1 MKLLIWDFD
10 GTLAYREGQ
19 WSGALLDVLNTHVPS
34 HAITRDQLR
43 PYLRH
48 GFPWHS
54 PDQPQEPRIA
64 ADVWWARLMPGFV
77 TAFTANGL
85 PSDHAVTL
93 AASVRAAYC
102 NPCAWATYPETIA
115 TLTALV
121 HAGWTHVILSN
132 HVPELPDLVRH
143 LGVDRFI
150 TTIFNSAVTGYE
162 KPHPAAFQ
170 HILSTLPRIE
180 CVWMVGDNPVA
191 DIAGAAAVGIP
202 GILVRKTD
210 STVAYCCDNLTQI
223 STIIT
228 HSAL

>member
-10 GTLAYREGQ
+10 VTLAYREGQ

-115 TLTALV
+115 PSPRSGMR
-121 HAGWTHVILSN
+121 AGRTSSSQIMCQSYRISYAILASIGS
-132 HVPELPDLVRH
+132 L
-143 LGVDRFI
+143 
-150 TTIFNSAVTGYE
+150 
-162 KPHPAAFQ
+162 
-170 HILSTLPRIE
+170 
-180 CVWMVGDNPVA
+180 
-191 DIAGAAAVGIP
+191 
-202 GILVRKTD
+202 
-210 STVAYCCDNLTQI
+210 
-223 STIIT
+223 
-228 HSAL
+228 